1 MKTCLSLGADV
12 NAKFKIRQNKY
23 MSCLGLA
30 VLKNYTELVEIFL
43 SHPDIQINKTTK
55 ISGYQESPLMLA
67 CPAGNSAI
75 VSRLVQVDG
84 LDINYQDEKGTTAAH
99 VASIRGNTECVRVL
113 AETGRVDWNIRDIS
127 GRTPLYW
134 ALNWGH
140 SDVVDIIMAQPN
152 IDYNVKTDAG
162 EHLEDI
168 CQKKMRNKEEHLQDV
183 LDHLLRFSGPRLRMI
198 KRESRQVTTPA
209 SLQRLSRD
217 SVLVTMITNNTEER
231 KVTTLVDRLEGE
243 ITRQAMQVLLE
254 TRGESNKLEKDIE
267 E

>member
-1 MKTCLSLGADV
+1 M
-12 NAKFKIRQNKY
+12 
-23 MSCLGLA
+23 
-30 VLKNYTELVEIFL
+30 
-43 SHPDIQINKTTK
+43 
-55 ISGYQESPLMLA
+55 
-67 CPAGNSAI
+67 
-75 VSRLVQVDG
+75 
-84 LDINYQDEKGTTAAH
+84 
-99 VASIRGNTECVRVL
+99 
-113 AETGRVDWNIRDIS
+113 DWNIRDIS
-127 GRTPLYW
+127 GRTPLFWALYW
-134 ALNWGH
+134 ALYRGH
-140 SDVVDIIMAQPN
+140 SDIVDIIMAQPN

-168 CQKKMRNKEEHLQDV
+168 CRKKEQLQDV

-254 TRGESNKLEKDIE
+254 TRGEINKLEKDIE